1 MSLQIE
7 QLTALAVALGIG
19 LLLGVERERRK
30 SEGPE
35 RDAAGV
41 RTFALVALLGSLSE
55 VIPIDGLP
63 ILVGLL
69 VGSLAVV
76 SYLRSRSQ
84 DPGITTEVALMM
96 AYLLGILT
104 QSALSLAAGLGVV
117 ITILLASREAL
128 HRFVSNTLSEDEFH
142 DALVLGAV
150 ALVILPLVP
159 DAGIG
164 PFQAFNPFTAWRLVV
179 IVMLANAAG
188 YVAQRSL
195 GAGLGLPLAGFF
207 GGFISSTATIAAM
220 RSRAEDARLVKP
232 AVAGAVLSN
241 IATILQLGL
250 VVASTSTPT
259 FFAILPSL
267 ILAGSVATVYG
278 AVLAALAGGSIQ
290 RSDLPVG
297 RPFEFRSALALGGLV
312 SGIMVGSTIALS
324 IFGESGATLAAG
336 AGGFADTHSAAIS
349 VSSLV
354 AAGKLG
360 AAAAVV
366 PILVALTTNSIAKL
380 VVAFDKQ
387 RLAFTL
393 QVAVGV
399 VLVVASAWCGI
410 LIHFTP

>member
-7 QLTALAVALGIG
+7 QLMALAVALGIG

-35 RDAAGV
+35 RDAAGI
-41 RTFALVALLGSLSE
+41 RTFALVALLGSLGA

-76 SYLRSRSQ
+76 SYLRSRST

-128 HRFVSNTLSEDEFH
+128 HRFVSNTLSEEEFR
-142 DALVLGAV
+142 DALALGAV

-207 GGFISSTATIAAM
+207 GGFVSSTATIAAM
-220 RSRAEDARLVKP
+220 RNRAEDARLVKP

-278 AVLAALAGGSIQ
+278 AVLAALARGSIQ

-297 RPFEFRSALALGGLV
+297 RPFEFRSALALGALV
-312 SGIMVGSTIALS
+312 SAIMVGSTIALS
-324 IFGESGATLAAG
+324 IFGESGATLAA
-336 AGGFADTHSAAIS
+336 AVGGFADTHSAAIS

-380 VVAFDKQ
+380 VVAFD
-387 RLAFTL
+387 RHRIAFSL

-399 VLVVASAWCGI
+399 VLVVASAWSGA
-410 LIHFTP
+410 LIHLR